1 MPIYICSSFLTRRVD
16 NGDTSILQI
25 LLQIGVPEDHINDT
39 EYIAKMLRV
48 RMVQEWNSNI
58 EYYQGFLTEDLAAIS
73 HHFLDTCQFSG
84 NAGDLMALTIAN
96 VLQLPI
102 TIFTSAP
109 NMPMICILPTTGLL
123 TSTQPLYLAYT
134 QDSNQRPGHYEYVIQ
149 LESPENTQD
158 RKIKIT
164 RCTCGRKPGSTTAA
178 SSVPRCPCFRG
189 KIECS
194 SACTCKTC
202 QNQYGKRPSTSTTRR
217 RQSYD
222 EQRHPLRGKPGRK

>member
-1 MPIYICSSFLTRRVD
+1 M
-16 NGDTSILQI
+16 
-25 LLQIGVPEDHINDT
+25 QIGVPEDHINDT

-84 NAGDLMALTIAN
+84 NAGDLMALTIVI

-109 NMPMICILPTTGLL
+109 NMPMFCILPTTGLL
-123 TSTQPLYLAYT
+123 TSTQPLCLAYT

-164 RCTCGRKPGSTTAA
+164 LCTCGRKPGSTTAA
-178 SSVPRCPCFRG
+178 CSVPRCPCFRG

-194 SACTCKTC
+194 SAYTCKTC
-202 QNQYGKRPSTSTTRR
+202 QNQYGKRPSTSTTR
-217 RQSYD
+217 
-222 EQRHPLRGKPGRK
+222 QR